1 MHEPIPVTVLTGF
14 LGAGKTTLLR
24 HMLQAEHGLKLAVIE
39 NEFSETPIDGQ
50 LLGDKPVELLTLAN
64 GCVCCS
70 IHVELEKALFLLL
83 DKLDAGELAFDR
95 LVIECTGL
103 ADPAP
108 VAQTFFAD
116 EELAQR
122 YVLDGIVTLVDA
134 VNAER
139 HLQEAIAQAQ
149 VGFADRILLSKTD
162 LAEPEQ
168 VEALRQR
175 LVRINRRAPLR
186 VVEHGRIDLAEL
198 LDIRGFNLN
207 ADIAPAP
214 LLRPLAPVGQ
224 SADRIRTLVLSSD
237 QPLDMTR
244 LSAFMEDLLE
254 RHGNSL
260 LRYKGVLDVAGDE
273 RRLVFQG
280 VLRLYGF
287 DWDEPW
293 GEGETRQSVLVFIG
307 DNLPEDEIRA
317 GFAALAPLS
326 RREREKSKKPGECR
340 AFSCSADAYLPY
352 TGSLAQM
359 ALTFSRTAS
368 TTDSSPMFCRMSQI
382 QPASSRHSVSPKPRV
397 VTAGVPMRRPEVTN
411 GERGS
416 FGTLFL
422 FTVM

>member
-1 MHEPIPVTVLTGF
+1 MIFQPIPVTVLTGF

-24 HMLQAEHGLKLAVIE
+24 HMLEAEHGLKLAVIE

-50 LLGDKPVELLTLAN
+50 LLGDRPVELLTLAN

-122 YVLDGIVTLVDA
+122 YILDGIVTLVDA

-139 HLQEAIAQAQ
+139 HLRETIAQAQ

-162 LAEPEQ
+162 LASAEQ
-168 VEALRQR
+168 VEALRER
-175 LVRINRRAPLR
+175 LARINRRAPVG
-186 VVEHGRIDLAEL
+186 VVEHGRVDLAEL

-207 ADIAPAP
+207 AEVAVTPA
-214 LLRPLAPVGQ
+214 LRPLAPVGQ
-224 SADRIRTLVLSSD
+224 SPDRIRTLVLQSD
-237 QPLDMTR
+237 SPLDMER
-244 LSAFMEDLLE
+244 LSAFMDDLLE
-254 RHGNSL
+254 RHGNAL
-260 LRYKGVLDVAGDE
+260 LRYKGVLEVAGDE

-293 GEGETRQSVLVFIG
+293 AEGEPRQSVLVFIG
-307 DNLPEDEIRA
+307 DDLPEEEIRG
-317 GFAALAPLS
+317 GFAQLQQ
-326 RREREKSKKPGECR
+326 G
-340 AFSCSADAYLPY
+340 
-352 TGSLAQM
+352 G
-359 ALTFSRTAS
+359 
-368 TTDSSPMFCRMSQI
+368 
-382 QPASSRHSVSPKPRV
+382 
-397 VTAGVPMRRPEVTN
+397 
-411 GERGS
+411 
-416 FGTLFL
+416 
-422 FTVM
+422 